1 MVPAM
6 DKTTTF
12 PLSLPGYEIEG
23 LIEADAPRLMPLY
36 QSCRDYVVLERGHPP
51 DAAIALEEFQSFPPG
66 RTEAD
71 KFVFGLRSA
80 TGELVGMLTCDR
92 DYPQEKSWWIA
103 LLLIDPALRG
113 QGVAKALC
121 GDFFG
126 WLKTQGADRVELAVF
141 AENVTGLRFW
151 QGQGFTLVR
160 TAGPVA
166 IGVKQ
171 HSLQVLARPL

>member
-1 MVPAM
+1 M
-6 DKTTTF
+6 
-12 PLSLPGYEIEG
+12 
-23 LIEADAPRLMPLY
+23 
-36 QSCRDYVVLERGHPP
+36 
-51 DAAIALEEFQSFPPG
+51 
-66 RTEAD
+66 
-71 KFVFGLRSA
+71 
-80 TGELVGMLTCDR
+80 
-92 DYPQEKSWWIA
+92 
-103 LLLIDPALRG
+103 DPALRG
-113 QGVAKALC
+113 QGAAKALC

-151 QGQGFTLVR
+151 QGQGFTLAR